1 MKTRLITA
9 ALGALMLAP
18 AALAEDHEIRM
29 LNAGPDGAPMV
40 FEPAYL
46 EIEPGDTV
54 TFVNA
59 QGAHNAQ
66 TIDGMIPDGGEGFRG
81 GMRQDVS
88 FTPEAEGV
96 WGIKCMP
103 HYGAGMVALIKVG
116 EGEAANLAEASEVRH
131 PGRARQRFEALFEQA
146 EADQGDTSEEA
157 R

>member
-29 LNAGPDGAPMV
+29 LNAGPDGDPMV

-116 EGEAANLAEASEVRH
+116 DGDAANLDDAASVRH
-131 PGRARQRFEALFEQA
+131 PGRARSRFEDLFDMA
-146 EADQGDTSEEA
+146 RADQADASA
-157 R
+157 DSR